1 MKKLFF
7 SLCLICLCCVPCF
20 ADELPTVEP
29 DITDNVA
36 TVEPDITDNVA
47 TVEPDIQE
55 DVPTDTQNS
64 STVEYTAVIDS
75 PVEVIA
81 VKPEDYETALRSV
94 SGSIYNGSFNSTAY
108 NYFQSVL
115 MKNVSS
121 DYVAFRSSRY
131 VYELFYGDGL
141 KFENGR
147 FSGSGLNHCSYNTD
161 TDYNIVTYDTSD
173 LNISVGNG
181 FCYSNLG
188 DSYGSFTEV
197 QQAKI
202 LYLSCVLSVVLLG
215 FLFTRWIFSR

>member
-1 MKKLFF
+1 MKKLCLIL
-7 SLCLICLCCVPCF
+7 SLLCLCSLSVF
-20 ADELPTVEP
+20 ADEQQITEEP
-29 DITDNVA
+29 VQHD
-36 TVEPDITDNVA
+36 EPVQNIESEV
-47 TVEPDIQE
+47 IE

-64 STVEYTAVIDS
+64 PTVEYTTVIDS
-75 PVEVIA
+75 PVEVIP
-81 VKPEDYETALRSV
+81 VKPEDYETSLRSA

-115 MKNVSS
+115 MNNVSS

-147 FSGSGLNHCSYNTD
+147 FLGTGLNHCSYNTD

-188 DSYGSFTEV
+188 DMYGSFTEV
-197 QQAKI
+197 QTAKI
-202 LYLSCVLSVVLLG
+202 LYLSGIVLVVLLA
-215 FLFTRWIFSR
+215 FSFIKWIFVR

>member
-7 SLCLICLCCVPCF
+7 SLCLICLCCFPCF
-20 ADELPTVEP
+20 ADELT
-29 DITDNVA
+29 

-55 DVPTDTQNS
+55 DVPAAINVSNVLQ
-64 STVEYTAVIDS
+64 IDKPIEVV
-75 PVEVIA
+75 PVPV
-81 VKPEDYETALRSV
+81 EDYEVSLASV

-108 NYFQSVL
+108 NYFSGVML
-115 MKNVSS
+115 KNLKTNYVS
-121 DYVAFRSSRY
+121 FRSDRY
-131 VYELFYGDGL
+131 TYDLFYGDGL
-141 KFENGR
+141 TYNDGT
-147 FSGSGLNHCSYNTD
+147 FSGTNLSHVRYNTESSYN
-161 TDYNIVTYDTSD
+161 YLIYDSQD
-173 LNISVGNG
+173 LNIRVNNG

>member
-1 MKKLFF
+1 MKKLCLTL
-7 SLCLICLCCVPCF
+7 SLLLLCSLSAF
-20 ADELPTVEP
+20 ADEEQT
-29 DITDNVA
+29 TD
-36 TVEPDITDNVA
+36 TP
-47 TVEPDIQE
+47 IQNTESEVIE
-55 DVPTDTQNS
+55 DVPTDTPNN

-75 PVEVIA
+75 PVEVIPI
-81 VKPEDYETALRSV
+81 KPEDYETSLRSAV
-94 SGSIYNGSFNSTAY
+94 GSIYNGSFNTTAY

-115 MKNVSS
+115 MNNVSS

-188 DSYGSFTEV
+188 DMYGSFTEV
-197 QQAKI
+197 QTAKI
-202 LYLSCVLSVVLLG
+202 LYLSGILLVVLLA
-215 FLFTRWIFSR
+215 FSFIKWIFVR

>member
-1 MKKLFF
+1 MFLC
-7 SLCLICLCCVPCF
+7 SLSVF
-20 ADELPTVEP
+20 ADDEQTIDTP
-29 DITDNVA
+29 
-36 TVEPDITDNVA
+36 
-47 TVEPDIQE
+47 IQNIESEVTE

-64 STVEYTAVIDS
+64 STVEYTAVLNS
-75 PVEVIA
+75 PVEVIP
-81 VKPEDYETALRSV
+81 VKPEDYETSLRSV

-115 MKNVSS
+115 MNNVSS
-121 DYVAFRSSRY
+121 NYVAFRSSRY
-131 VYELFYGDGL
+131 VYDLFYGDGL

-188 DSYGSFTEV
+188 DIYGSFTEV
-197 QQAKI
+197 QTAKI
-202 LYLSCVLSVVLLG
+202 LYLSVILLVVLLA
-215 FLFTRWIFSR
+215 FSFIKWIFVR

>member
-1 MKKLFF
+1 MKKL
-7 SLCLICLCCVPCF
+7 CLILSLLFLCSLSVF
-20 ADELPTVEP
+20 ADDEQTIDTP
-29 DITDNVA
+29 
-36 TVEPDITDNVA
+36 
-47 TVEPDIQE
+47 IQNIESEVTE

-64 STVEYTAVIDS
+64 STVEYTAVLNS
-75 PVEVIA
+75 PVEVIP
-81 VKPEDYETALRSV
+81 VKPEDYETSLRSV

-115 MKNVSS
+115 MNNVSS
-121 DYVAFRSSRY
+121 NYVAFRSSRY
-131 VYELFYGDGL
+131 VYDLFYGDGL

-188 DSYGSFTEV
+188 DIYGSFTEV
-197 QQAKI
+197 QTAKI
-202 LYLSCVLSVVLLG
+202 LYLSVILLVVLLA
-215 FLFTRWIFSR
+215 FSFIKWIFVR

>member
-1 MKKLFF
+1 MKKL
-7 SLCLICLCCVPCF
+7 CLILSLLFLCSLSVF
-20 ADELPTVEP
+20 ADEEQTIDTP
-29 DITDNVA
+29 
-36 TVEPDITDNVA
+36 
-47 TVEPDIQE
+47 IQNIESEVTE

-94 SGSIYNGSFNSTAY
+94 PGSIYNGSFNTTAY

-115 MKNVSS
+115 MNNVSS

-147 FSGSGLNHCSYNTD
+147 FSGSGLKHCSYNTD
-161 TDYNIVTYDTSD
+161 TEYNIVTYDSSD

-188 DSYGSFTEV
+188 DTYGSFTEV
-197 QQAKI
+197 QTAKI
-202 LYLSCVLSVVLLG
+202 LYLSGILLVVLLA
-215 FLFTRWIFSR
+215 FSFIKWIFVR

>member
-1 MKKLFF
+1 MKKLCLIL
-7 SLCLICLCCVPCF
+7 SLLCLCSLSVF
-20 ADELPTVEP
+20 ADEQQITEEP
-29 DITDNVA
+29 GQYE
-36 TVEPDITDNVA
+36 EPGQNIESEV
-47 TVEPDIQE
+47 IE

-64 STVEYTAVIDS
+64 TIVEYTAVIDS
-75 PVEVIA
+75 PVEVIPI
-81 VKPEDYETALRSV
+81 KPEDYETSLRSSV
-94 SGSIYNGSFNSTAY
+94 GSIYNGSFNTTAY

-115 MKNVSS
+115 MNNVSS

-188 DSYGSFTEV
+188 DIYGSFTDV
-197 QQAKI
+197 QTAKI
-202 LYLSCVLSVVLLG
+202 LYLSGIVLVVLLA
-215 FLFTRWIFSR
+215 FSFIKWIFVR